1 MKIRTAVSMTGGD
14 GFRKSLMARSPACI
28 VLYIISDFLRGP
40 RGLGNHTIN
49 LFGFQP
55 LPAIRAATSPAERW
69 IGKA

>member
-1 MKIRTAVSMTGGD
+1 MRLEVGLLSVGG
-14 GFRKSLMARSPACI
+14 GGE
-28 VLYIISDFLRGP
+28 ISGMYRPLHHLGFLRGP
-40 RGLGNHTIN
+40 RGLENHTIN